1 MVECGG
7 GKGASA
13 GGVST
18 RNALVDGH
26 GRPINSIRISVNRE
40 CNLACF
46 YCHNEGDFHG
56 RRTMTP
62 GEIEDLARLAS
73 DMGVRKLKLTG
84 GEPLVRD
91 DIVGI
96 VQRVAPLFEEVS
108 MTTNG
113 VRLAPLVPA
122 LREAGLARVNIS
134 LNSLGRDRY
143 VRICGSDHLDD
154 VIAGIDA
161 SIEAGLTPVKLNMV
175 LLKGINEDEV
185 PDLLRFAAGRGAVL
199 QIIELEIERERI
211 SSKIYSEHHAD
222 LGRIREWLLATGRR
236 NGANPLH
243 NRERY
248 VLEGELDGEA
258 LPAPVEVELVMPM
271 HNTGFCAN
279 CTRIRLTA
287 GGYVKGCLF
296 DRECVEDLLEPLR
309 EGEGP
314 EELERRIMKVVS
326 ERKPYWNEADK
337 ISEPDNGGRG
347 T

>member
-1 MVECGG
+1 MAECGG

-13 GGVST
+13 GGASS
-18 RNALVDGH
+18 RSALVDGH

-56 RRTMTP
+56 KRTMTP

-91 DIVGI
+91 DIVEI
-96 VQRVAPLFEEVS
+96 VLRVAPLFEEVS

-122 LREAGLARVNIS
+122 LQEAGLARVNIS

-211 SSKIYSEHHAD
+211 SSTSYSEHHAD

-314 EELERRIMKVVS
+314 EELKRRIMKVVS

>member
-7 GKGASA
+7 DKGA
-13 GGVST
+13 VSGAASP
-18 RNALVDGH
+18 RSALVDGH

-56 RRTMTP
+56 KRTMTP
-62 GEIEDLARLAS
+62 AEIEDLARVAS
-73 DMGVRKLKLTG
+73 GMGIRKLKITG

-91 DIVGI
+91 DIVEI
-96 VQRVAPLFEEVS
+96 VKRVAPLFEEVS

-143 VRICGSDHLDD
+143 ARICGSDHLADA
-154 VIAGIDA
+154 IAGIDA
-161 SIEAGLTPVKLNMV
+161 SIAAGLTPVKLNMV
-175 LLKGINEDEV
+175 LLKGINDDEV
-185 PDLLRFAAGRGAVL
+185 PGLLRFAAGRGAIL

-211 SSKIYSEHHAD
+211 SSRIYSDHHAD
-222 LGRIREWLLATGRR
+222 LGRVRERLLATGRR

-248 VLEGELDGEA
+248 VLERGLEGEA

-271 HNTGFCAN
+271 HNTEFCAN

-287 GGYVKGCLF
+287 GGFIKGCLF
-296 DRECVEDLLEPLR
+296 DGECVEDLLEPLR
-309 EGEGP
+309 EGEVS
-314 EELERRIMKVVS
+314 EELKGRIMKVVS
-326 ERKPYWNEADK
+326 ERRPYWTEADTK
-337 ISEPDNGGRG
+337 SAADKRGRG

>member
-1 MVECGG
+1 MAECGG

-13 GGVST
+13 GGTSS
-18 RNALVDGH
+18 RSALVDGH

-91 DIVGI
+91 DIVEI
-96 VQRVAPLFEEVS
+96 VQRLAPLFEEVS

-122 LREAGLARVNIS
+122 LQEAGLARVNIS

-211 SSKIYSEHHAD
+211 SSTSYSEHHAD

-236 NGANPLH
+236 NGVNPLH

-248 VLEGELDGEA
+248 DREGELDGEA

-309 EGEGP
+309 EGEGA
-314 EELERRIMKVVS
+314 EELKRRIMKVVS

>member
-7 GKGASA
+7 DKGRVEGAAS
-13 GGVST
+13 SISP
-18 RNALVDGH
+18 LVDGH
-26 GRPINSIRISVNRE
+26 ERPINSIRISVNRE

-46 YCHNEGDFHG
+46 YCHNEGNFDG
-56 RRTMTP
+56 KRSMTP
-62 GEIEDLARLAS
+62 GEIEDLARVAS
-73 DMGVRKLKLTG
+73 EMGVRKLKLTG
-84 GEPLVRD
+84 GEPLARD
-91 DIVGI
+91 DIVEI

-113 VRLAPLVPA
+113 VNLAPLVPA
-122 LREAGLARVNIS
+122 LKEAGLARVNIS
-134 LNSLGRDRY
+134 LNSLGQDRY
-143 VRICGSDHLDD
+143 ARICGSDHLADA
-154 VIAGIDA
+154 IAGIDA

-175 LLKGINEDEV
+175 LLKGINDDEV
-185 PDLLRFAAGRGAVL
+185 PDLLRFAANRRAIL

-211 SSKIYSEHHAD
+211 SSQIFSDHHAD
-222 LGRIREWLLATGRR
+222 LGTIRRRLLATGRR

-248 VLEGELDGEA
+248 VLEKGLDGED

-309 EGEGP
+309 DGVEP
-314 EELERRIMKVVS
+314 VELKRRIMKVVS
-326 ERKPYWNEADK
+326 ERKPYWNEADMM
-337 ISEPDNGGRG
+337 SESDMRGR
-347 T
+347 

>member
-1 MVECGG
+1 LAGCGDSRDAIAG
-7 GKGASA
+7 TASSA
-13 GGVST
+13 DV
-18 RNALVDGH
+18 LVDGH
-26 GRPINSIRISVNRE
+26 KRPINSIRISVNRE

-46 YCHNEGDFHG
+46 YCHNEGNFDG
-56 RRTMTP
+56 KRTMTP
-62 GEIEDLARLAS
+62 GEIEDLARVAS
-73 DMGVRKLKLTG
+73 GMGIRKLKLTG
-84 GEPLVRD
+84 GEPLARD
-91 DIVGI
+91 DIVEI
-96 VQRVAPLFEEVS
+96 VQRMSPLFEEVS

-122 LREAGLARVNIS
+122 LQAAGLARVNIS

-143 VRICGSDHLDD
+143 ARICGSDHLADA
-154 VIAGIDA
+154 IAGIDA

-175 LLKGINEDEV
+175 LLKGINDDEV
-185 PDLLRFAAGRGAVL
+185 PDLLGFAAERGAIL
-199 QIIELEIERERI
+199 QIIELEIERERT
-211 SSKIYSEHHAD
+211 SSQIYSDHHAD
-222 LGRIREWLLATGRR
+222 LGLIRERLLATGRR

-248 VLEGELDGEA
+248 VLEEGLDGEA

-309 EGEGP
+309 EGEEP
-314 EELERRIMKVVS
+314 EELKRRIMKVVS
-326 ERKPYWNEADK
+326 ERKPYWGETEMN
-337 ISEPDNGGRG
+337 SEPDKRGR
-347 T
+347 